1 VKSRLLRS
9 IGPIL
14 AGLCAVGLTDASADE
29 GARAPAPALARSASP
44 ALARSA
50 SPALPPPPAA
60 LVSSLRLSPAYAKY
74 MDSGGLPVLGSRA
87 VSDHALREASYVVQ
101 SMIGHRPDVLA
112 AIARRGIRLVV
123 MAKTE
128 MTTDVPEHADL
139 TPKAYWDRRAR
150 GLGATLA
157 RPTTSAA
164 EENLLELPGDPYSTE
179 SILVHEIAH
188 TIHQHGVAVVD
199 PTFPRRLSA
208 AYAHARA
215 AGLWAG
221 TYAGTNED
229 EYWAEATQSWF
240 DTNRANDAEH
250 GPIDT
255 RAKLVAYDKEVAALL
270 REVYGDGTW
279 RYVRPSRRSAEG
291 RAHLAGFDPRAAGAF
306 AWPSS
311 APPLA
316 PASAVSAWL
325 PAGQLPSASPPSNQ
339 ATTVL
344 FANHRAG
351 EVAVD
356 WIDFRGGRRRYFVLR
371 PGATQVQ
378 ATFVGHAWAISDER
392 GQLLGGA
399 VAQAPDSRVD
409 VR

>member
-1 VKSRLLRS
+1 MKSRPLRV
-9 IGPIL
+9 L
-14 AGLCAVGLTDASADE
+14 APLFAGVACAVALGLGSAQADE
-29 GARAPAPALARSASP
+29 VTRHRPVPRPLAQATPRPLAP
-44 ALARSA
+44 
-50 SPALPPPPAA
+50 LPPPPAT
-60 LVSSLRLSPAYAKY
+60 LVSALRLSPKYVKY
-74 MDSGGLPVLGSRA
+74 MDMGGVPVLGSA
-87 VSDHALREASYVVQ
+87 SVSGYALREASYVVT

-112 AIARRGIRLVV
+112 AIAKRGVRLVV

-128 MTTDVPEHADL
+128 LTTDVPEHADL

-157 RPTTSAA
+157 RPATSAA
-164 EENLLELPGDPYSTE
+164 EENLLELPGDPYATE

-199 PTFPRRLSA
+199 PTFARRLTA

-255 RAKLVAYDKEVAALL
+255 RAKLVAYDREVAALL

-279 RYVRPSRRSAEG
+279 RYVRPSQRSAEG

-306 AWPSS
+306 AWP
-311 APPLA
+311 AAA
-316 PASAVSAWL
+316 PAL
-325 PAGQLPSASPPSNQ
+325 
-339 ATTVL
+339 L

-351 EVAVD
+351 EIAVD
-356 WIDFRGGRRRYFVLR
+356 WIDFGGGRRRYFVLR

-392 GQLLGGA
+392 GQLLGGV
-399 VAQAPDSRVD
+399 VAGAPDSRVD